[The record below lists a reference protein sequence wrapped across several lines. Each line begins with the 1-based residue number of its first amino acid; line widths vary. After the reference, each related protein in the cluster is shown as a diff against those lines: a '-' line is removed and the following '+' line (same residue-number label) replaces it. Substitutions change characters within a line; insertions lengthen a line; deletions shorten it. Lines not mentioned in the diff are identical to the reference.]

1 MAFKVAQNTISVA
14 KLLSCFFE
22 CMFYRNLLLKKE
34 FFACLGTVTPVRK
47 EAIEIANALL
57 RDGMEDGRAIAIA
70 TEKAREYV
78 GGDVK
83 QEIYKVLKHSDG
95 WQLQKDSGTK
105 AISVVATK
113 QELLDK
119 AKLCE

>member
-1 MAFKVAQNTISVA
+1 MPWNSTDYPDSFN
-14 KLLSCFFE
+14 
-22 CMFYRNLLLKKE
+22 NLD
-34 FFACLGTVTPVRK
+34 TPVRK
-47 EAIEIANALL
+47 KAIEIANALL
-57 RDGMEDGRAIAIA
+57 RDGTEDGRAIEIV

-95 WQLQKDSGTK
+95 WQLQKDSGTN
-105 AISVVATK
+105 AISVAATK

-119 AKLCE
+119 AKPYVNEHNGVLKIYQEDGSLQDTMYDYD

>member
-1 MAFKVAQNTISVA
+1 
-14 KLLSCFFE
+14 
-22 CMFYRNLLLKKE
+22 
-34 FFACLGTVTPVRK
+34 
-47 EAIEIANALL
+47 
-57 RDGMEDGRAIAIA
+57 MEWKTDEAIAIA

-113 QELLDK
+113 QELLDI
-119 AKLCE
+119 AKPYVNEHNEVLKIYQEDGSLQETMYDFD